1 MTARGMFAEIQERIT
16 MPGLRDYEDRYSS
29 IRFERRE
36 GVLQMTLH
44 HDGGEFIVSESA
56 LRDLGRA
63 FRDVGQDTENRVV
76 ILTGTGERFVTQF
89 DDGSFAATMRP
100 DIFEFW
106 RRTRTDGVR
115 LLQAFLDIEVPV
127 ISAIN
132 GPVVSHSETP
142 LLADVVLATE
152 NTVFQD
158 ATHFLNGIP
167 PADGMHT
174 IWTTLLG
181 LNRGRHFLLTGRV
194 LTAQQAL
201 DYGVVG
207 EVLPQEELLPRA
219 WELATTWASFSP
231 ATLRGTR
238 AAGHPRV
245 APAAA
250 RAVTHRTDARGF
262 RRRLHRSTRRAGY
275 PDRRARSTALNGS
288 SSTVRHS
295 SPSLSSSEAFP

>member
-1 MTARGMFAEIQERIT
+1 
-16 MPGLRDYEDRYSS
+16 MPGLRDYEDKYPS

-56 LRDLGRA
+56 LRELGRA
-63 FRDVGQDTENRVV
+63 FRDVGEDTENSVV

-89 DDGSFAATMRP
+89 DYPSFAATMRP
-100 DIFEFW
+100 DIFDFW
-106 RRTRTDGVR
+106 LRTRTDGVR

-132 GPVVSHSETP
+132 GPVVTHSETP

-158 ATHFLNGIP
+158 ATHFLNGLP
-167 PADGMHT
+167 PGDGVHT

-194 LTAQQAL
+194 LTAQEAL

-219 WELATTWASFSP
+219 WELATTWARFSP

-238 AAGHPRV
+238 AALNLEW
-245 APAAA
+245 
-250 RAVTHRTDARGF
+250 
-262 RRRLHRSTRRAGY
+262 RRLLHEQLHTGLTY
-275 PDRRARSTALNGS
+275 
-288 SSTVRHS
+288 
-295 SPSLSSSEAFP
+295 EAFAGVFIGAHAPDVPVVDLDPRR

>member
-1 MTARGMFAEIQERIT
+1 MRIT
-16 MPGLRDYEDRYSS
+16 MSALSDYEDKYRS
-29 IRFERRE
+29 IRFLRRD

-44 HDGGEFIVSESA
+44 HDGGEFIITESA
-56 LRDLGRA
+56 LREMGRA
-63 FRDVGQDTENRVV
+63 FRDVGEDPENRVV
-76 ILTGTGERFVTQF
+76 ILTGTGERFATRF
-89 DDGSFAATMRP
+89 DYGSFAATMRP
-100 DIFEFW
+100 DIFDFW
-106 RRTRTDGVR
+106 LRTRTDGVR

-132 GPVVSHSETP
+132 GPVVTHSETP

-158 ATHFLNGIP
+158 ATHFLHGLP
-167 PADGMHT
+167 PGDGVHT

-194 LTAQQAL
+194 LTAQEAL

-219 WELATTWASFSP
+219 WELATAWASFSP

-238 AAGHPRV
+238 S
-245 APAAA
+245 
-250 RAVTHRTDARGF
+250 AVTLEW
-262 RRRLHRSTRRAGY
+262 RRLLHEQLHTGL
-275 PDRRARSTALNGS
+275 T
-288 SSTVRHS
+288 H
-295 SPSLSSSEAFP
+295 EAFAGVFSGALDAPEVPVVDLDPLR

>member
-1 MTARGMFAEIQERIT
+1 MFAELQERIT

-106 RRTRTDGVR
+106 LRTRTDGVR

-158 ATHFLNGIP
+158 ATHFLNGLP
-167 PADGMHT
+167 PRRRRAYDLDHPARARPRPALPAHQPSAHLPGGAR
-174 IWTTLLG
+174 LR
-181 LNRGRHFLLTGRV
+181 RGRRGAPTGG
-194 LTAQQAL
+194 TAAPS
-201 DYGVVG
+201 VG
-207 EVLPQEELLPRA
+207 TGHDMGELLPGD
-219 WELATTWASFSP
+219 P
-231 ATLRGTR
+231 A
-238 AAGHPRV
+238 
-245 APAAA
+245 
-250 RAVTHRTDARGF
+250 
-262 RRRLHRSTRRAGY
+262 
-275 PDRRARSTALNGS
+275 
-288 SSTVRHS
+288 RHS
-295 SPSLSSSEAFP
+295 RGGSPSSGAGCCTSSYTPD